1 MTRMDAVV
9 AFLNGGVATSYLVA
23 SVFFLRFWRKTRDR
37 LFLSFS
43 AAFVLLATNLV
54 IVVTLGVEDERTG
67 YSYVLRVLG
76 FLLILWA
83 ILRKN
88 VGSHRA
94 AR

>member
-1 MTRMDAVV
+1 MTRQDGMV
-9 AFLNGGVATSYLVA
+9 AFLNGAVAMAYLLA
-23 SVFFLRFWRKTRDR
+23 SLYFLRFWRKTRDR

-43 AAFVLLATNLV
+43 GAFLLLATNLL

-67 YSYVLRVLG
+67 YSYILRVLG
-76 FLLILWA
+76 FLLILYA

-88 VGSHRA
+88 VGGRRS

>member
-1 MTRMDAVV
+1 MTRTDLIVG
-9 AFLNGGVATSYLVA
+9 FLNGAMAMAYLVA
-23 SVFFLRFWRKTRDR
+23 GVYFLRFWRKTRDR

-43 AAFVLLATNLV
+43 AAFALLATNLA

-76 FLLILWA
+76 FLLILYA

-88 VGSHRA
+88 VGGRRP

>member
-1 MTRMDAVV
+1 MTRSEGVV
-9 AFLNGGVATSYLVA
+9 AFLNGAVALAYLVA
-23 SVFFLRFWRKTRDR
+23 GVFFLRFWRKTRDR

-43 AAFVLLATNLV
+43 AAFVLLATNLA
-54 IVVTLGVEDERTG
+54 IVVALGVGDERTG
-67 YSYVLRVLG
+67 YSYILRVLG

-88 VGSHRA
+88 VGGRRP

>member
-43 AAFVLLATNLV
+43 AAFVLLATNLL

-67 YSYVLRVLG
+67 YSYILRVLG

-88 VGSHRA
+88 VGGHRA